1 MTFDKKK
8 EEPGNLHEKHL
19 VSRHDDSETEEEKR
33 SNYFC
38 LVFISSIPL
47 PIYSGTFYSLAD
59 ILESWKNETAHKVLK
74 KCLVTY
80 ISLS

>member
-8 EEPGNLHEKHL
+8 EKPGNLHEKHL
-19 VSRHDDSETEEEKR
+19 VSRHNDSETEEEKR

-38 LVFISSIPL
+38 LVFINFIPL
-47 PIYSGTFYSLAD
+47 PTGTFYSLAD